1 MINVF
6 QLNYETRLKNWYDLR
21 TTLATADTLTKC
33 VEVDKWWQDAPLV
46 AHYLHPLDTK
56 SWPGPW
62 ELIEENNFCTLARG
76 LGMIY
81 TLSLLGIESID
92 FVLGKDYNDEEVALV
107 TVDNAKYVL
116 NYWPNTVLNNTLT
129 EFTIKSKIDLTHIIK
144 KIK

>member
-81 TLSLLGIESID
+81 TLSLLGIETID
-92 FVLGKDYNDEEVALV
+92 FVMGKDYNDEEVAIV
-107 TVDNAKYVL
+107 IVDNSIVL